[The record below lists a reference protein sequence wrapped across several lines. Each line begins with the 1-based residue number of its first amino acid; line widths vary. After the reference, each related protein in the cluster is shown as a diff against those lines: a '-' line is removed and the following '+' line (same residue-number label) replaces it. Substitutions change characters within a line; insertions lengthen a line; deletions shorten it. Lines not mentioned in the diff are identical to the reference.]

1 MASPLRS
8 LTSIRPA
15 PSRSTS
21 SSRSSSTSSS
31 ARQRPD
37 LRVVPGRRRFA
48 WFAMFLM
55 VLVTG
60 LLLGATYLHTRIAER
75 QLEIDRLD
83 AAMRTAQE
91 EFDVLRSERAVLRSP
106 TRLADEATALGMH
119 PGEES
124 EFVPIDPML
133 LAITIAQTGRL
144 PTTDE
149 ITPGSYARLEPLDQ
163 FRLVKNVSQEAP

>member
-8 LTSIRPA
+8 LSSIRPA
-15 PSRSTS
+15 PASSPSRSATS
-21 SSRSSSTSSS
+21 RASS
-31 ARQRPD
+31 QRPD

-55 VLVTG
+55 VMVTG

-75 QLEIDRLD
+75 QLDIDRLD
-83 AAMRTAQE
+83 LAMRSAQE
-91 EFDVLRSERAVLRSP
+91 EFDVLRAERAVLRSP

>member
-8 LTSIRPA
+8 LSSIRPA
-15 PSRSTS
+15 PTRSPA
-21 SSRSSSTSSS
+21 SRSSS
-31 ARQRPD
+31 QRPD
-37 LRVVPGRRRFA
+37 LQVVPGRRRFA

-60 LLLGATYLHTRIAER
+60 LLLGATYLHTRLAER

-106 TRLADEATALGMH
+106 TRLAEQASALGMH

>member
-8 LTSIRPA
+8 LTSVRPT
-15 PSRSTS
+15 PSRST
-21 SSRSSSTSSS
+21 
-31 ARQRPD
+31 AQRPD

-83 AAMRTAQE
+83 RAMRTAQE

-106 TRLADEATALGMH
+106 TRLAKEAAALGMH
-119 PGEES
+119 AGEES

-133 LAITIAQTGRL
+133 LAVTIAQTGQF
-144 PTTDE
+144 PSVDE
-149 ITPGSYARLEPLDQ
+149 ITPGSYARLDPLDQ